1 MTQRNPADPPPPSV
15 VDLRSDTVTHPTA
28 AMYERMRTAPI
39 GDDGLDGDPTVR
51 ELEACVAAS
60 LGKEAG
66 LFVPSCTMANLLAV
80 LAQTQRSEQVVL
92 ESTAHMY
99 TSERGAATFTG
110 LFYQGVSGSAGA
122 MDLNRLEEALLTGG
136 HRLKTSLVAME
147 TSHNNAGGTVLPLD
161 HMQAVHGMA
170 QAAGV
175 PVHLDGARLF
185 NAAVA
190 LGVPAADI
198 TRHADTVAL
207 CLSKGLS
214 APVGAVLAGSQP
226 VVAKARTLRRMLGGT
241 QRQSGIMAAA
251 GLEGVQHMAAR
262 LAEDHVRARRLSDGV
277 NGLAPALSAT
287 VPQTNIVQVETAET
301 GMTNAQWVAALQAR
315 GVLTRPWGRTRLR
328 CVTHRHIG
336 DQDID
341 AAIAAF
347 AGVLDAR

>member
-1 MTQRNPADPPPPSV
+1 MTQRNLADPVSTP

-51 ELEACVAAS
+51 ELEASVADL

-110 LFYQGVSGSAGA
+110 LFYQGVSGTAGA
-122 MDLNRLEEALLTGG
+122 MDLNRLEDALQAGG
-136 HRLKTSLVAME
+136 HKLKTSLVAME
-147 TSHNNAGGTVLPLD
+147 TSHNNAGGAVLPLD

-170 QAAGV
+170 RAAGV
-175 PVHLDGARLF
+175 PLHLDGARLF

-198 TRHADTVAL
+198 SRYTDTVSL

-214 APVGAVLAGSQP
+214 APVGAVLAGSQA

-251 GLEGVQHMAAR
+251 GLEGVQHMGDR
-262 LAEDHVRARRLSDGV
+262 LVEDHVRARRLSDGI
-277 NGLAPALSAT
+277 NRLAPALTAT
-287 VPQTNIVQVETAET
+287 VPQTNIVQVETADT
-301 GMTNAQWVAALQAR
+301 GMSNAEWVAALQAQ

-336 DQDID
+336 DADID
-341 AAIAAF
+341 AAVQAF
-347 AGVLDAR
+347 ATVLNGR